1 MERRNR
7 PEGMRD
13 KPPEVPPSVE
23 TYERPVHQVNGEAD
37 RVTPPPIGVRVRWGG
52 VTSGWVMALGTLL
65 LLTALGLAIGITAIG
80 DPRTADSHTAS
91 GLGMGAGLWG
101 AVTLLI
107 ASFLGGLV
115 STRVT
120 DRPDHGGAFL
130 HGALVWTLTSLLL
143 VWLLGQGISLGL
155 SGLFGALSGLTRTAA
170 TAVTTTATQGG
181 DLAQSLGLTD
191 PTQVMNRLD
200 NPETASRFASAT
212 GMSPEEARATLAQ
225 FRSRIEAIRDNP
237 ERVAAEV
244 RDFLAQ
250 YKERAAQQALRTAAV
265 VQKGASVGAWVT
277 FGVLTLTLIASIV
290 GALAGVPSLQTW
302 RARWA
307 QIGAA

>member
-1 MERRNR
+1 MERSNR

-13 KPPEVPPSVE
+13 TPLEVPPAVE
-23 TYERPVHQVNGEAD
+23 TSARPAHPGNGEAD
-37 RVTPPPIGVRVRWGG
+37 RVTPPIGVRVRWSG

-80 DPRTADSHTAS
+80 DPRTADTPTAS
-91 GLGMGAGLWG
+91 GLGLGAGLWG

-120 DRPDHGGAFL
+120 DRPDRGGAVL
-130 HGALVWTLTSLLL
+130 HGALVWTLTSLMV
-143 VWLLGQGISLGL
+143 VWLLGQGVSLGL

-181 DLAQSLGLTD
+181 DLAHSLGLTD
-191 PTQVMNRLD
+191 ATQVMNRLD
-200 NPETASRFASAT
+200 NPETATLFASAT
-212 GMSPEEARATLAQ
+212 GMAPEEARATLAQ
-225 FRSRIEAIRDNP
+225 FRGRIEAIRDNP

-244 RDFLAQ
+244 RDFVAQ
-250 YKERAAQQALRTAAV
+250 YKERAAQQALRAAAA

-277 FGVLTLTLIASIV
+277 FGVLTLTLIAAIV
-290 GALAGVPSLQTW
+290 GALAGEPSLHTW
-302 RARWA
+302 RTRWA
-307 QIGAA
+307 HSGAA

>member
-1 MERRNR
+1 MERSNR

-13 KPPEVPPSVE
+13 KPPDVPPPVE
-23 TYERPVHQVNGEAD
+23 TSERPVHPVNGEAD
-37 RVTPPPIGVRVRWGG
+37 RVTPPIGVRVRWGG
-52 VTSGWVMALGTLL
+52 VTSGWIMALGTLL
-65 LLTALGLAIGITAIG
+65 LLTTLGLAIGITAIG
-80 DPRTADSHTAS
+80 DPRTADSPTAS

-120 DRPDHGGAFL
+120 DRPDRGGAFL
-130 HGALVWTLTSLLL
+130 HGALVWTLTSLVL
-143 VWLLGQGISLGL
+143 VWLLGQGMSLGL

-191 PTQVMNRLD
+191 STQVMNRLD
-200 NPETASRFASAT
+200 NPETATLFASAT
-212 GMSPEEARATLAQ
+212 GMAPEEARATLAQ
-225 FRSRIEAIRDNP
+225 FRGRIEAIRDHP

-250 YKERAAQQALRTAAV
+250 YKERAAQQALRTAAA

-277 FGVLTLTLIASIV
+277 FGVLTLTLIAAIV
-290 GALAGVPSLQTW
+290 GALAGVPSLHTW

-307 QIGAA
+307 HSGAA

>member
-7 PEGMRD
+7 PEDIRD
-13 KPPEVPPSVE
+13 MPPDVPPSVE
-23 TYERPVHQVNGEAD
+23 TSARPVYPLNGEAD
-37 RVTPPPIGVRVRWGG
+37 RGTPPIGVRVRWGG

-65 LLTALGLAIGITAIG
+65 LLTALGLAIGITAFG

-91 GLGMGAGLWG
+91 GLGLGAGLWG

-120 DRPDHGGAFL
+120 DRPDHGGAVL

-155 SGLFGALSGLTRTAA
+155 SGLFSALSGLTRTAA

-181 DLAQSLGLTD
+181 DLAHSLGLTD
-191 PTQVMNRLD
+191 ATQVMTRLD
-200 NPETASRFASAT
+200 NPETASLFASAT
-212 GMSPEEARATLAQ
+212 GMAPEEARATLAQ
-225 FRSRIEAIRDNP
+225 FRSRIEAVRDNP
-237 ERVAAEV
+237 ERVATEV

-250 YKERAAQQALRTAAV
+250 YKERAAQQALRTAAA

-277 FGVLTLTLIASIV
+277 FGVLTLTLIASIL
-290 GALAGVPSLQTW
+290 GALAGVPSLHTW

-307 QIGAA
+307 HSGAA

>member
-1 MERRNR
+1 MERSNR
-7 PEGMRD
+7 PEVRRD
-13 KPPEVPPSVE
+13 MPPEVPPSVE
-23 TYERPVHQVNGEAD
+23 TYERPVHHVNGEAD
-37 RVTPPPIGVRVRWGG
+37 RGTPPIGVRVRWSG

-65 LLTALGLAIGITAIG
+65 LLTTLGLAIGITALG
-80 DPRTADSHTAS
+80 DPRTADSDTAS
-91 GLGMGAGLWG
+91 GLGLGAGLWG
-101 AVTLLI
+101 AITLLI

-120 DRPDHGGAFL
+120 DRPDRGGAVL
-130 HGALVWTLTSLLL
+130 HGALVWTLTSLML
-143 VWLLGQGISLGL
+143 VWLLSQGVSLGL

-200 NPETASRFASAT
+200 NPETATLLASAT
-212 GMSPEEARATLAQ
+212 GMAPEEARATLAQ
-225 FRSRIEAIRDNP
+225 LRSRIEATRDQP
-237 ERVAAEV
+237 ERVATEV

-277 FGVLTLTLIASIV
+277 FGVLTLMLLASIV
-290 GALAGVPSLQTW
+290 GALAGVPSLHTW
-302 RARWA
+302 RTRWA
-307 QIGAA
+307 HSGAA

>member
-1 MERRNR
+1 
-7 PEGMRD
+7 
-13 KPPEVPPSVE
+13 
-23 TYERPVHQVNGEAD
+23 
-37 RVTPPPIGVRVRWGG
+37 VTPPIGVRVRWGG
-52 VTSGWVMALGTLL
+52 VTSGWIMALGTLL
-65 LLTALGLAIGITAIG
+65 LLTTLGLAIGITAIG
-80 DPRTADSHTAS
+80 DPRTADSATAS

-107 ASFLGGLV
+107 ALFLGGLV

-120 DRPDHGGAFL
+120 DRPDRGGAVL
-130 HGALVWTLTSLLL
+130 HGALVWTLTSLML
-143 VWLLGQGISLGL
+143 VWLLGQGVSLGL

-181 DLAQSLGLTD
+181 DLAHSLGLTD

-200 NPETASRFASAT
+200 NPETASLFASAT
-212 GMSPEEARATLAQ
+212 GMAPEEARATLAQ
-225 FRSRIEAIRDNP
+225 FRGRIEAIRDNP

-250 YKERAAQQALRTAAV
+250 YKDRVAQQALRTAAA

-277 FGVLTLTLIASIV
+277 FGVLTLTLIAAIV
-290 GALAGVPSLQTW
+290 GALAGVPSLHTW

-307 QIGAA
+307 QSGAA

>member
-7 PEGMRD
+7 PEDIRD
-13 KPPEVPPSVE
+13 MPPDVPPSVE
-23 TYERPVHQVNGEAD
+23 TSARPVHPLNGEAD
-37 RVTPPPIGVRVRWGG
+37 RGTPPIGVRVRWGG
-52 VTSGWVMALGTLL
+52 VTSGWVVALGTLL
-65 LLTALGLAIGITAIG
+65 LLTTLGLAIGITALG
-80 DPRTADSHTAS
+80 DPRTADSNTAS
-91 GLGMGAGLWG
+91 GLGLGAGLWG

-120 DRPDHGGAFL
+120 DRPDRGGAVL
-130 HGALVWTLTSLLL
+130 HGTLVWTLTSLML
-143 VWLLGQGISLGL
+143 VWLLGQGVSLGL

-181 DLAQSLGLTD
+181 DLAHSLGLSD

-200 NPETASRFASAT
+200 NPETATLFASAT
-212 GMSPEEARATLAQ
+212 GMAPEEARATLAQ
-225 FRSRIEAIRDNP
+225 FRGRIEAVRDNP
-237 ERVAAEV
+237 ERVTAEV

-250 YKERAAQQALRTAAV
+250 YKERATQQALQTTAA

-277 FGVLTLTLIASIV
+277 FGVLTLMLIAAIV
-290 GALAGVPSLQTW
+290 GALAGVPSLHTW
-302 RARWA
+302 RERWA
-307 QIGAA
+307 RIGAA